1 MKLVFDEKRTQ
12 SEVIDE
18 VREEI
23 SQSPSSLAI
32 ELISLENEAVNTDVI
47 AFEER

>member
-1 MKLVFDEKRTQ
+1 MNLEFDDKRKQ

-18 VREEI
+18 DREEVL
-23 SQSPSSLAI
+23 QSPSSLAI
-32 ELISLENEAVNTDVI
+32 ELISLENEAVNTDVT